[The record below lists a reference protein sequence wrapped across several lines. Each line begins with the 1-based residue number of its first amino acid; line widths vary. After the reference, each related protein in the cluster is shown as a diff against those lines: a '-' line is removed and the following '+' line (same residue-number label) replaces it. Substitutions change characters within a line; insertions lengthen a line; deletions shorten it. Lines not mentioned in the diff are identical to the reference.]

1 MHEMRK
7 AKAKKAEAL
16 HGSLHGAGECR
27 WQSRL
32 NKTGAW
38 LTIAPNE
45 SMGFYLNKHEFHDGV
60 AVRYNANLNNVPPR
74 CEATA
79 CGASYTLSHALT
91 CAHGGNRI
99 LRHDMVVRAV
109 HSLARTAL
117 GTGPTRVE
125 LEPWLIKRGAVG
137 PDGRVCRD
145 GLRPDLLLTGLDPY
159 RPRSYLDVRI
169 PYPDASAYAGTSV
182 ARLLEMHEAEKVT
195 QYKAACENHQQ
206 QSGEFVPFVATTDG
220 VLVGGRRKCSASWS
234 SGCAPSG
241 STSPRARSW
250 HGSARASASLSCGR
264 RARASVASAAS
275 PTPPARWRRRCVR
288 GPMP

>member
-1 MHEMRK
+1 
-7 AKAKKAEAL
+7 
-16 HGSLHGAGECR
+16 
-27 WQSRL
+27 
-32 NKTGAW
+32 
-38 LTIAPNE
+38 
-45 SMGFYLNKHEFHDGV
+45 MGFYLNKHEFHDGV

-109 HSLARTAL
+109 HSLARTTL

-169 PYPDASAYAGTSV
+169 PYPDAPGYLGRSV
-182 ARLLEMHEAEKVT
+182 TRLLESLTHEAEKVT
-195 QYKAACENHQQ
+195 QYKTACETHQQ

-220 VLVGGRRKCSASWS
+220 VLGGGAQKVLSQLVERLCTKWEHKSKGEIMAWVRARIGVAIVRATSTCIRGQRRKPGPGDGEA
-234 SGCAPSG
+234 GFGDAAALGPLLNGG
-241 STSPRARSW
+241 SP
-250 HGSARASASLSCGR
+250 
-264 RARASVASAAS
+264 AA
-275 PTPPARWRRRCVR
+275 
-288 GPMP
+288 